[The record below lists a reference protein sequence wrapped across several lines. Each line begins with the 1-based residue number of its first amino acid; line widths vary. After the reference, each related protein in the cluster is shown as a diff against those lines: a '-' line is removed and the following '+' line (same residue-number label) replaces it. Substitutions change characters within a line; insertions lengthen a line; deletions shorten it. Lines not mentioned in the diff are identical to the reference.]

1 MKMLKRKLKLLKNYD
16 DLVNPDPIWVARNKE
31 ILMRQVRN
39 TVREDARIPEWRLKV
54 NEHLYFFKSFQV
66 FSHFKPA
73 LTALLVALLA
83 TGGWI
88 ASVSAAFNTVPGD
101 RLWGVKRAAQRTEV
115 LVKSIGASEQKKA
128 QLQLD
133 LAKSRTQ
140 EIKKTVENRT
150 TLKSPED
157 QKKTTADLNIA
168 VNDVKEAVKSAAESV
183 NTQVKTV
190 ISIDPTVALKM
201 VKDAAKDTSQI
212 TKSLAESV
220 SLANNVDASVTKE
233 VIETVKVVNDTSL
246 ATMEAVVTQVAV
258 SSTLST
264 VSEAK
269 NLINDKLVEMI
280 HTNEEIKQ
288 DVLEA
293 KDSFA
298 SSTLNAG
305 KMSNNA
311 DEKKEQ
317 KDSNRKD
324 NSQSVFTSTTLT
336 AAANTSSTL
345 TVAPPVA
352 VTSTAA
358 LIKEAE
364 QKTQVI
370 QDSAGEIKKIIDN
383 GDLQEAVSK
392 LKTMNEAAGT
402 VQQMLVDTKT
412 TINVVEV
419 RK

>member
-1 MKMLKRKLKLLKNYD
+1 MKMLKRQLKLIKNYD
-16 DLVNPDPIWVARNKE
+16 DLVNPDPFWVKRNRE
-31 ILMRQVRN
+31 VLMRQVRN
-39 TVREDARIPEWRLKV
+39 TIREDARIPEWRTTV
-54 NEHLYFFKSFQV
+54 NEHLYFFKSFHV

-88 ASVSAAFNTVPGD
+88 ASVSATFNTVPGD

-140 EIKKTVENRT
+140 EIKKTVENRAT
-150 TLKSPED
+150 VKSPEER
-157 QKKTTADLNIA
+157 KKTTADLNTA

-201 VKDAAKDTSQI
+201 VKDAAKDTSEI

-220 SLANNVDASVTKE
+220 SLVNNVDVSVTKE

-246 ATMEAVVTQVAV
+246 TTMAAVITQVAV
-258 SSTLST
+258 SSTIDT
-264 VSEAK
+264 VSQAK

-280 HTNEEIKQ
+280 HINEEIRQ
-288 DVLEA
+288 DVLDA
-293 KDSFA
+293 KDSFV
-298 SSTLNAG
+298 SSTLNAD
-305 KMSNNA
+305 KLLNNNGG
-311 DEKKEQ
+311 KKERS
-317 KDSNRKD
+317 DTDKD
-324 NSQSVFTSTTLT
+324 NSKSVFVSTTLGT
-336 AAANTSSTL
+336 TVNASSTL
-345 TVAPPVA
+345 SATPAVI

-358 LIKEAE
+358 LFKEAE

-370 QDSAGEIKKIIDN
+370 QDSAGEIQKIIDN
-383 GDLQEAVSK
+383 GDFQEAVSK
-392 LKTMNEAAGT
+392 LKSMNEASGT
-402 VQQMLVDTKT
+402 VQQILVDTKT
-412 TINVVEV
+412 AVNTVEV